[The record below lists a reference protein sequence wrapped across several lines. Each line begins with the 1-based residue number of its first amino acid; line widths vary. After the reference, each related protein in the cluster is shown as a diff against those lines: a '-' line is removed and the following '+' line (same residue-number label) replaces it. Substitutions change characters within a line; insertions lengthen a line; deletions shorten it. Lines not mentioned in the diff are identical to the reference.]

1 MTTELLIGYI
11 AGGIFSLLQEL
22 IDGWSEWLNKQS
34 EGRKR
39 LISIGASAV
48 AALIVFGLACGNVLS
63 GLFPELTVTC
73 NTEGALMLVALLI
86 GSLTGTQTT
95 HRVVKKSG

>member
-1 MTTELLIGYI
+1 MTTEILIGYI

-22 IDGWSEWLNKQS
+22 VDGWSDWLKKQS

-63 GLFPELTVTC
+63 GIFPDLTLAC
-73 NTEGALMLVALLI
+73 NQEGALMLVALLI
-86 GSLTGTQTT
+86 GSLTGNQTT
-95 HRVVKKSG
+95 HLVVKKSG